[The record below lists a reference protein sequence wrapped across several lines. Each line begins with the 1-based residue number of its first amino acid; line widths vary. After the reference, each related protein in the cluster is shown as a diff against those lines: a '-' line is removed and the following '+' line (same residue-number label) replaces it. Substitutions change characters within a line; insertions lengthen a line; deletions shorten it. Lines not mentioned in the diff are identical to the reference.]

1 MKKIFLVLICIIC
14 FAPAVFA
21 EKLVI
26 KITPIQE
33 ISTHHDEVDVED
45 WIKFKVVN
53 DVYYKNKLFITKN
66 TVVTGIVD
74 SVHENGLF
82 ADNAEIIFV
91 EFKLRDVNNK
101 LTTIKYPL
109 HLNRKNSICYCF
121 ADKIAKNIGV
131 IFKGNEILIK
141 PETITYNLI
150 LNK

>member
-1 MKKIFLVLICIIC
+1 MKRLFLILVCIIC

-21 EKLVI
+21 EKIVM

-33 ISTHHDEVDVED
+33 ISTHHDEVEVED

-53 DVYYKNKLFITKN
+53 DVYYKNKLYIAKD

-82 ADNAEIIFV
+82 ADNAEITFL
-91 EFKLRDVNNK
+91 EFKLRDANHK
-101 LTTIKYPL
+101 LMTVKYPL
-109 HLNRKNSICYCF
+109 HLNRKNSVCYCF
-121 ADKIAKNIGV
+121 ADKMAKNVGV

-141 PETITYNLI
+141 PETTTYNII
-150 LNK
+150 LDK